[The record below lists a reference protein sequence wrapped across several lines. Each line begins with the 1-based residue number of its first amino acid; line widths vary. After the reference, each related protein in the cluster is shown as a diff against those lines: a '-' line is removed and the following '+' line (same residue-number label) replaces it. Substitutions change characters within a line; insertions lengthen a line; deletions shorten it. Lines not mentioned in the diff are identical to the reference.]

1 MSWDT
6 SASISS
12 RTTNATASRNRSPC
26 SPAIAL
32 ATTSAG
38 VIIWPSAIVVLLLIG
53 LLAKPTSLDATVV
66 GTRPGPTRRPLHHFY
81 RLNRLVP
88 GLRRRRRC
96 NWRHG
101 RVERPRECAAVRG

>member
-32 ATTSAG
+32 ATTSAA
-38 VIIWPSAIVVLLLIG
+38 VIIWPSAIVVLLLIE
-53 LLAKPTSLDATVV
+53 LLAKPTRPDATVV
-66 GTRPGPTRRPLHHFY
+66 GTLPRARPGARYTTSTDMTAARDLGPVASFEQLLGTAG
-81 RLNRLVP
+81 
-88 GLRRRRRC
+88 GL
-96 NWRHG
+96 
-101 RVERPRECAAVRG
+101 A